1 MLKLNKHLICTTI
14 LCTSTL
20 MSGIASADPWDHGPE
35 RGGPQGGQPS
45 FSDDRPHHHGHPQDV
60 RYEPDFRQYPHYYH
74 APEGGQWQR
83 GGYLPRS
90 YWGPNYRINNWQ
102 DNGLPPPPS
111 GHRWLHVNGQY
122 ILVAAATGIITSI
135 LLHH

>member
-45 FSDDRPHHHGHPQDV
+45 FSDDRPHHHGHPQDMSLTFV
-60 RYEPDFRQYPHYYH
+60 NILTTTMHLKVGNGKEVDTYH
-74 APEGGQWQR
+74 GLIGGQ
-83 GGYLPRS
+83 
-90 YWGPNYRINNWQ
+90 
-102 DNGLPPPPS
+102 
-111 GHRWLHVNGQY
+111 
-122 ILVAAATGIITSI
+122 IIV
-135 LLHH
+135 

>member
-1 MLKLNKHLICTTI
+1 MVLPLLIH
-14 LCTSTL
+14 
-20 MSGIASADPWDHGPE
+20 GIMVQNEVAHKVDN
-35 RGGPQGGQPS
+35 
-45 FSDDRPHHHGHPQDV
+45 PHYHGHPQDV

-102 DNGLPPPPS
+102 DNGLPPPPTK
-111 GHRWLHVNGQY
+111 WAPL
-122 ILVAAATGIITSI
+122 ATCKWSIYFSCGRNRHYYQHFITS
-135 LLHH
+135 LKKATLMSGFFLYV